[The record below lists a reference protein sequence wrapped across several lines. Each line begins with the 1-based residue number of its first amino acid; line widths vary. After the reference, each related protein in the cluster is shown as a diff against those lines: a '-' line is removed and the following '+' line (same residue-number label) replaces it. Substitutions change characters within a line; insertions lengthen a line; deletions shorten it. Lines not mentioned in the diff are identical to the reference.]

1 MLQIRSFGKQ
11 RDKNLYISPAIIY
24 QIQQRGIWMAEPV
37 MVPVT
42 TILTGALLIAA
53 DLIFAPQLAPWIG
66 IILAIGGV
74 ATILVGMIMLF
85 GLAHGKK

>member
-1 MLQIRSFGKQ
+1 
-11 RDKNLYISPAIIY
+11 
-24 QIQQRGIWMAEPV
+24 MAEPV
-37 MVPVT
+37 MGTVI
-42 TILTGALLIAA
+42 TILTGVLLIAA

-85 GLAHGKK
+85 GRAHGKK